1 MRFAIS
7 PLVLTLALGAPAAI
21 AATDMYRS
29 VMPDGSVRYG
39 ESPERGAKSVKR
51 IPAPPV
57 STGTITVTP
66 EEKTRAEQIGAT
78 PGGVAVLP
86 TQPRESPAPAEA
98 GKLHAPAGGALPSRS
113 Y

>member
-1 MRFAIS
+1 MKSAIS
-7 PLVLTLALGAPAAI
+7 PLVLALALAAPGAI
-21 AATDMYRS
+21 AAEDMYRS

-51 IPAPPV
+51 IPPPPA

-66 EEKTRAEQIGAT
+66 AEQARGPAPVESGGTVVIPT
-78 PGGVAVLP
+78 P
-86 TQPRESPAPAEA
+86 PRESPQPAEA
-98 GKLHAPAGGALPSRS
+98 GRLYAPSDGALPKRS

>member
-7 PLVLTLALGAPAAI
+7 PLLLTLALGAPTAF
-21 AATDMYRS
+21 AATEMYRS

-51 IPAPPV
+51 VPPPPA
-57 STGTITVTP
+57 STGTITVTD
-66 EEKTRAEQIGAT
+66 EEKIRAGEIGQS
-78 PGGVAVLP
+78 GGVTVLP
-86 TQPRESPAPAEA
+86 TQPRQSPQPAEQ
-98 GKLHAPAGGALPSRS
+98 GKLHAPPGGALPNRS

>member
-7 PLVLTLALGAPAAI
+7 PLMLTLALGAPAAI
-21 AATDMYRS
+21 AATEMYRS

-51 IPAPPV
+51 IPPPPA
-57 STGTITVTP
+57 STGTITVTE
-66 EEKTRAEQIGAT
+66 EEKGRAGEVGQT
-78 PGGVAVLP
+78 GGVTVLP
-86 TQPRESPAPAEA
+86 TQPRPTPQPAEQ
-98 GKLHAPAGGALPSRS
+98 GRLHAPADGLPVRP

>member
-1 MRFAIS
+1 MRFAIT
-7 PLVLTLALGAPAAI
+7 PLLLTLALGAPAAI
-21 AATDMYRS
+21 AATEMYRS

-39 ESPERGAKSVKR
+39 ESPERGAKTAKR
-51 IPAPPV
+51 IPPPPV

-66 EEKTRAEQIGAT
+66 EEQARAAEIGE

-86 TQPRESPAPAEA
+86 MQPRQPLQPAEQ
-98 GKLHAPAGGALPSRS
+98 GKLHAPPDGALPRRS

>member
-1 MRFAIS
+1 MRFAIT
-7 PLVLTLALGAPAAI
+7 PLVLTLALAAPAAI
-21 AATDMYRS
+21 AAADMYRS

-39 ESPERGAKSVKR
+39 ESPDRGAKSVKR

-66 EEKTRAEQIGAT
+66 EEKTRAGQIGET
-78 PGGVAVLP
+78 GGVAVLP
-86 TQPRESPAPAEA
+86 MAPRQSPAPAEQ
-98 GKLHAPAGGALPSRS
+98 GKLHGPPDGALPSRS

>member
-7 PLVLTLALGAPAAI
+7 PLLLTLALGAPAAI

-29 VMPDGSVRYG
+29 VLPDGSVRYG

-51 IPAPPV
+51 IPPPPV
-57 STGTITVTP
+57 STGTITVTE
-66 EEKTRAEQIGAT
+66 EEKGRVGEAGQT
-78 PGGVAVLP
+78 GGVTVLP
-86 TQPRESPAPAEA
+86 TQPRPSPQPAEQ
-98 GKLHAPAGGALPSRS
+98 GRLHAPSDGALPARP

>member
-7 PLVLTLALGAPAAI
+7 PLLLTLALGAPAAI
-21 AATDMYRS
+21 AATEMYRS

-51 IPAPPV
+51 IPPPPA

-66 EEKTRAEQIGAT
+66 EEKGRAVGLGET
-78 PGGVAVLP
+78 GGVAVLP
-86 TQPRESPAPAEA
+86 MPERQSPVPAEA
-98 GKLHAPAGGALPSRS
+98 GKLHGPADGGLPSRS

>member
-7 PLVLTLALGAPAAI
+7 PLLLTLALGAPAAI
-21 AATDMYRS
+21 AATEMYRS
-29 VMPDGSVRYG
+29 VMPDGSVSYG

-51 IPAPPV
+51 IPPPPA

-66 EEKTRAEQIGAT
+66 EEKERAAVVSE

-86 TQPRESPAPAEA
+86 MPPRERPAPAEQ
-98 GKLHAPAGGALPSRS
+98 GKLHAPTTGLPGRT